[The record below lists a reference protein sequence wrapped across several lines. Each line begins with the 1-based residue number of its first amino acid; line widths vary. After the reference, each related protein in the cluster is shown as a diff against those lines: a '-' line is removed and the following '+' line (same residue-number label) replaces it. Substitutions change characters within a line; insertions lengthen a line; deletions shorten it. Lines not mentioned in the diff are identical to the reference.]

1 MAGGETRQ
9 PGAANMMEL
18 QWDEELARLAQ
29 AHADQCKFR
38 SDFYREN
45 LCFSLLNELIVS
57 DTTARTVG
65 EFAGSKLGR
74 TSTSPSTPG
83 RSGPTGGRP
92 STPGSTRSLSSR
104 AQA

>member
-45 LCFSLLNELIVS
+45 L
-57 DTTARTVG
+57 
-65 EFAGSKLGR
+65 
-74 TSTSPSTPG
+74 
-83 RSGPTGGRP
+83 
-92 STPGSTRSLSSR
+92 
-104 AQA
+104 